1 MVRRVTVDARGLSC
15 PQPVI
20 AARKKISE
28 PGVTSAAVLVDND
41 ASAENVSRMARRMGC
56 EVRLEDAGDG
66 CSRVLLDREKDAR
79 PEDVEPPSDEESEQQ
94 ACRLPSRVAVMVA
107 SDTLGRGSEEL
118 GRLLNV
124 AFVKTLREVAPRPE
138 TLVFMNGGVRL
149 VSEGGELVEAVG
161 EIERL
166 GVRVLVCGTCLDF
179 FGLTE
184 KVEVGTISNMFEIA
198 STLMEADRVVRP

>member
-1 MVRRVTVDARGLSC
+1 MAERETVDARGLSC

-41 ASAENVSRMARRMGC
+41 ASAENVSRMARAMGC
-56 EVRLEDAGDG
+56 EVRLEDTGDG
-66 CSRVLLDREKDAR
+66 CFRVLLDRGDAVQ
-79 PEDVEPPSDEESEQQ
+79 PDPAGADSAEESRAR

-118 GRLLNV
+118 GRLLTV
-124 AFVKTLREVAPRPE
+124 AFVKTLREVVPRPE
-138 TLVFMNGGVRL
+138 TLIFMNGGVRL
-149 VSEGGELVEAVG
+149 VCEGGELVEAVG

-166 GVRVLVCGTCLDF
+166 GVRVLICGTCLDF
-179 FGLTE
+179 FGLEE
-184 KVEVGTISNMFEIA
+184 KLEVGTISNMFEIA